1 MKPHTL
7 ALDLGLGVALVVA
20 LVAVYLV
27 DRGSVSDPSNP
38 VNTLNV
44 NILYG
49 EAGKDNPGRT
59 TRSRLRLAV
68 TRPQYDDIGRLLE
81 GLGSGYSYDTL
92 GEDELGNLARLKN
105 FEVLFLTCSE
115 QKPKSREVFESL
127 REFVAQGGTLYS
139 SDLRFDVLINTFP
152 DVIDRTLFAKGDRT
166 PRQSAKATVVD
177 PGLREFLKA
186 RKVDLDFDQPGWRPA
201 MFRQDQITTYLEG
214 KFTSEAGRV
223 EMPLTVSFR
232 YGRGTVIF
240 TSFHNAKNEG
250 VGVKLLQYLVFT
262 AVTAQVDS
270 QMTEK
275 MEEGGFAPKQSSLI
289 TVASDMPSVTKT
301 YTIKKAGKARFLL
314 SFNPG
319 EVTLRL
325 TIQSPDGK
333 SATAEHSSSFTIEVP
348 EASAGEW
355 KYTVTAVKVPYA
367 NFPFR
372 VTVGE
377 EK

>member
-7 ALDLGLGVALVVA
+7 AIDLGLGVALLIA
-20 LVAVYLV
+20 LIAVYLV
-27 DRGSVSDPSNP
+27 DCSSVSKPSNP
-38 VNTLNV
+38 DNTLKV

-49 EAGKDNPGRT
+49 EAGKDYARQT

-68 TRPQYDDIGRLLE
+68 TRPRYDDIGRLLDS
-81 GLGSGYSYDTL
+81 LGSGYSYDTL
-92 GEDELGNLARLKN
+92 DDDELSNSARLKN
-105 FEVLFLTCSE
+105 FDVLFLTCSE
-115 QKPKSREVFESL
+115 EKPKVRKVFESL
-127 REFVAQGGTLYS
+127 SEFVAQGGTLYS
-139 SDLRFDVLINTFP
+139 SDLRFDILINTFP
-152 DVIDRTLFAKGDRT
+152 SVIERTLFAQGNLT
-166 PRQSAKATVVD
+166 PPQSVKATVVD
-177 PGLREFLKA
+177 PGLRDFLKA
-186 RKVDLDFDQPGWRPA
+186 STVDLDFDQPGWRPA

-214 KFTSEAGRV
+214 KFTAAAGQV
-223 EMPLTVSFR
+223 NMPLTVSFR
-232 YGRGTVIF
+232 HGRGTVIF

-270 QMTEK
+270 QMTEQL
-275 MEEGGFAPKQSSLI
+275 EEGGFTPKQSSLI
-289 TVASDMPSVTKT
+289 TMANDTPSVTKT
-301 YTIKKAGKARFLL
+301 YTIKKSGKARFQL

-319 EVTLRL
+319 DVRLRL

-333 SATAEHSSSFTIEVP
+333 SASAEHSSSFSIEVP

-355 KYTVTAVKVPYA
+355 KYTVTAIKVPYA